1 MLKFNSSVITSST
14 GEVTRIIT
22 LDHDDLITVSGK
34 LTKCIPLL
42 AAGTT
47 MEKLVQEL
55 GAENSKQITEFIT
68 LLTRAGLLETDLE
81 SNHQYSLGDHQFDGL
96 GKVNIETI
104 EVQETYGIIGIK
116 GVREICGA

>member
-1 MLKFNSSVITSST
+1 MLKFNPSVITSS
-14 GEVTRIIT
+14 GAEVIRIIT

-42 AAGTT
+42 TAGTT
-47 MEKLVQEL
+47 LEKLIELL
-55 GAENSKQITEFIT
+55 GAENSKQISEFIT

-81 SNHQYSLGDHQFDGL
+81 SNQQYSLGDHQFGGL

-116 GVREICGA
+116 AIREVCSF